1 MRKTKETFHTRPEAE
16 YRIAEL
22 GKVGLLKP
30 RRVCGKWFLVNNPE
44 RIVSKSQFIQ
54 ALFFQHKQNKT
65 GLKPRDIVREAQT
78 LWLELKAKGASS

>member
-1 MRKTKETFHTRPEAE
+1 MRKTKNTFHTRPEAE

-54 ALFFQHKQNKT
+54 ALFFQHTKNKT
-65 GLKPRDIVREAQT
+65 GLKPRDIMREANSI
-78 LWLELKAKGASS
+78 WAELKQKGASA